1 MRQASRIVIL
11 ASVLLAFAVTAQ
23 AQFWPRHH
31 GGYYDGGDMGV
42 WGAYASAIESSTTR
56 QIAEQNR
63 LAGAQ
68 AAMQQN
74 AALQNNIRNTMTSQA
89 QARTQDYLA
98 QRQANRDWWF
108 QVEKQQAASRQ
119 TLAAQPSSFEAVP
132 AVAPHPTVPT
142 DIIKWLPVL
151 CDPRFADQRAA
162 VEAPYRRVPKQSPTV
177 ADYEK
182 MIDAA
187 QQMKVTLGQMTAE
200 ISAQEYLNAEKFL
213 DQLAAEAR
221 GRIDKDKPAE
231 SPSK

>member
-1 MRQASRIVIL
+1 MRQASLTVIL
-11 ASVLLAFAVTAQ
+11 MSGLLAFAATAQ

-31 GGYYDGGDMGV
+31 GGYYGGDDMGV
-42 WGAYASAIESSTTR
+42 WGAYASAIESSTSR

-89 QARTQDYLA
+89 QERTQDLLA
-98 QRQANRDWWF
+98 QRQSNRDWWF
-108 QVEKQQAASRQ
+108 QVQQQQ
-119 TLAAQPSSFEAVP
+119 TANRLALAARSAGVEAIP
-132 AVAPHPTVPT
+132 AVAPRYEAPT
-142 DIIKWLPVL
+142 DVIKWLPVL
-151 CDPRFADQRAA
+151 CDPRFAEQRAA
-162 VEAPYRRVPKQSPTV
+162 IEAPYRRVPKQQPTV

-221 GRIDKDKPAE
+221 GRIDKDKAAE
-231 SPSK
+231 SPAK